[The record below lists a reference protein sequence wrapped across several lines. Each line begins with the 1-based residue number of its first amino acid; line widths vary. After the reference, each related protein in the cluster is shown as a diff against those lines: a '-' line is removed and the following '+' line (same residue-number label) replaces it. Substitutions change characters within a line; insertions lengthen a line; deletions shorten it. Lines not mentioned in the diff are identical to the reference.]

1 MKRAVSLLEVAEPA
15 IWSEM
20 EDVLGPHEV
29 VDATHRQ
36 IDRAVERTLLEA
48 LRQRGLAVLVRY
60 ARHGE
65 VDEEPPS
72 EDRLHAIA
80 SVSPD
85 ARAVL
90 HRAQRH
96 ARDRVVIGAHTWDPE
111 ADAALVDALYGA
123 GLLEPYEQDRPAA
136 PREGRYRL
144 PSDLPPPPPQ
154 SFDFSEAVLE
164 APDDLAAA
172 GPGPVEVLH
181 DMAALSAAL
190 VREPARRTQA
200 NTLERASVKRLGER
214 LASEALRSG
223 SFDARWTRAL
233 TALEALGAVAMDPL
247 TRALQ
252 PEPGL
257 ERLLVGRT
265 TDAVDRLVHRLVDRD
280 LQAVLPAV
288 RAALH
293 EAGDG
298 AVDEV
303 IFLDILGT
311 AHRDIIFTPWFRG
324 GGLVYPGDREDRRLP
339 WIPEAFERI
348 EHRLIEDLL
357 RVIERLGLVRRAPG
371 VFASTPDGRLWAD
384 GEDPT
389 GQPVWVTSDLEVWVP
404 PASITPWER
413 YQIERLGRC
422 LARDVVDRYRLEKDD
437 LVAWLATHELADA
450 MALLERRAPAL
461 PAVVRDTLEA
471 WNRSATR
478 IVLTVG
484 LVAGG

>member
-1 MKRAVSLLEVAEPA
+1 VKRAVSILEVAEPA
-15 IWSEM
+15 IWPEI
-20 EDVLGPHEV
+20 EDALGPYEAI
-29 VDATHRQ
+29 DATHRR
-36 IDRAVERTLLEA
+36 IDRGVERTLLEA
-48 LRQRGLAVLVRY
+48 LRQRGLPVLVRY

-65 VDEEPPS
+65 VDEESPS
-72 EDRLHAIA
+72 EERLNALA
-80 SVSPD
+80 SLSRD
-85 ARAVL
+85 ALAVL

-96 ARDRVVIGAHTWDPE
+96 ARDHVVVGAHTWDPE
-111 ADAALVDALYGA
+111 VDAPLVDALYGS
-123 GLLEPYEQDRPAA
+123 GLLESIEQDRPTA

-144 PSDLPPPPPQ
+144 PSDLPPPPPL
-154 SFDFSEAVLE
+154 SFDFAEAILD
-164 APDDLAAA
+164 APDDLPAP
-172 GPGPVEVLH
+172 GPGPVDVLH

-200 NTLERASVKRLGER
+200 GTLERSSVKRLGER
-214 LASEALRSG
+214 LASDSLRGGAL
-223 SFDARWTRAL
+223 DVRWTRAL

-247 TRALQ
+247 SRALH

-257 ERLLVGRT
+257 ERLLLGRT
-265 TDAVDRLVHRLVDRD
+265 TDAVDRLVHRLVDPD

-293 EAGDG
+293 DAGDG

-311 AHRDIIFTPWFRG
+311 AHRDIIFTPWYRG

-371 VFASTPDGRLWAD
+371 VFAATPDGRIWAD
-384 GEDPT
+384 GEDPPS
-389 GQPVWVTSDLEVWVP
+389 QPVWVTSDLEVWVP

-450 MALLERRAPAL
+450 LALLERRAPAL

-484 LVAGG
+484 LVESS

>member
-15 IWSEM
+15 IWSEI
-20 EDVLGPHEV
+20 EDVLGPYEV
-29 VDATHRQ
+29 VDATHRR
-36 IDRAVERTLLEA
+36 IDRAVERTLVEA
-48 LRQRGLAVLVRY
+48 LRQRGLGVLVRY

-72 EDRLHAIA
+72 EDRLQAIA

-96 ARDRVVIGAHTWDPE
+96 ARNRVVIGAHTWDPE
-111 ADAALVDALYGA
+111 ADAPLVDALYGA
-123 GLLEPYEQDRPAA
+123 GLLELIEHERPVAA
-136 PREGRYRL
+136 REGRYRL
-144 PSDLPPPPPQ
+144 PSDLPPPPPL
-154 SFDFSEAVLE
+154 SFDFAEAVLD
-164 APDDLAAA
+164 APDDLPAP

-200 NTLERASVKRLGER
+200 GTIERASVKRLADR
-214 LASEALRSG
+214 LASDALRSG
-223 SFDARWTRAL
+223 SFDARWSRAL
-233 TALEALGAVAMDPL
+233 TALEALGAVATDPL
-247 TRALQ
+247 SRALH

-265 TDAVDRLVHRLVDRD
+265 TDAVDRLVHRLVDPD

-324 GGLVYPGDREDRRLP
+324 GGFVYPGDREDRRLP

-384 GEDPT
+384 GEDPPS
-389 GQPVWVTSDLEVWVP
+389 QPVWVTSDLEVWVP

-450 MALLERRAPAL
+450 KALLERRAPAL

-484 LVAGG
+484 LVTGS